1 MKKKRMEN
9 GRKMNEM
16 ENAVE
21 FLICFCVFSVFVI
34 LLLFFVL
41 FVLCVFFF
49 FVRGR
54 ECLGPQRKE
63 PQTVE
68 CLRV

>member
-41 FVLCVFFF
+41 FVLCVFF
-49 FVRGR
+49 
-54 ECLGPQRKE
+54 L
-63 PQTVE
+63 
-68 CLRV
+68 